1 MLHSSPC
8 FTAGDMPTE
17 LVSNLTAEAMFTALR
32 YFMAQKGTSSN
43 TDGESDNFEEALGFY
58 KLLASEQNLQSM

>member
-1 MLHSSPC
+1 
-8 FTAGDMPTE
+8 MPTE